1 MVSGSISPPCSG
13 YFSPFPH
20 GTGSLSVSEECLA
33 LADGAARFRRDSSGP
48 ALLRV
53 SKQALIVPV
62 RGSHPLWPAFPCSSS
77 PINTLKIRPYNP
89 QTAVTVR
96 VWAGPCSLATTY
108 GITIVFFSSGY
119 LDVSVHRVCLRCRIL
134 YLQYRGLPH
143 SESLGS
149 MPMCGYP
156 KTIAA
161 CRVLHRLSEPRH
173 PPCALH
179 YFPFEP
185 P

>member
-1 MVSGSISPPCSG
+1 MVSGSISPPYSG

-33 LADGAARFRRDSSGP
+33 LADGAARFRRESSGP

-62 RGSHPLWPAFPCSSS
+62 RGSHPLWPAFPCRSS

-119 LDVSVHRVCLRCRIL
+119 LDVSVHRVDLRHNRIPQL
-134 YLQYRGLPH
+134 LGVGCPIRIFTDQRLFAPPRNFSQLITSFIV
-143 SESLGS
+143 SESQG
-149 MPMCGYP
+149 
-156 KTIAA
+156 I
-161 CRVLHRLSEPRH
+161 PRT
-173 PPCALH
+173 PLLT
-179 YFPFEP
+179 FF
-185 P
+185 